1 MYKIV
6 LTAFTLTDSLETSK
20 AKVTVEMP
28 QSSVKMRAAT
38 QLPVIGPD
46 DDLAGML
53 LQVKLFLNI
62 VNKEELIVRCNSL

>member
-53 LQVKLFLNI
+53 LQVKLFF
-62 VNKEELIVRCNSL
+62 KHCE